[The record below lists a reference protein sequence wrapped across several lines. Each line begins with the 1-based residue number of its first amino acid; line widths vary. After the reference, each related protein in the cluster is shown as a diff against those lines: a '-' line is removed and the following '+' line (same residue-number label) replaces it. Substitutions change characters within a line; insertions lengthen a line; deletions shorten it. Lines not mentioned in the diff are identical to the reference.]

1 MPNLSAPTVTFVT
14 DAVFHTMAS
23 GGARDRAGNQ
33 LLTSDELAV
42 RAWATLAA
50 DVLGCAKATA
60 VAQLLQ
66 RFHVGDAENWREGPM
81 LSGGGA
87 SPSRG
92 ARQKLP
98 ALDGSPEGVF
108 ARGAFAAV
116 FRTTLKVPPRA
127 LSDDDL
133 AAVWRAI
140 AAARAAQ
147 GGGGG
152 GTVAQDGEMTGAG
165 GVAGGD
171 A

>member
-1 MPNLSAPTVTFVT
+1 
-14 DAVFHTMAS
+14 
-23 GGARDRAGNQ
+23 
-33 LLTSDELAV
+33 
-42 RAWATLAA
+42 
-50 DVLGCAKATA
+50 
-60 VAQLLQ
+60 
-66 RFHVGDAENWREGPM
+66 M

-165 GVAGGD
+165 GVAGGSGRPGRESL
-171 A
+171 AAGVCACACACACP